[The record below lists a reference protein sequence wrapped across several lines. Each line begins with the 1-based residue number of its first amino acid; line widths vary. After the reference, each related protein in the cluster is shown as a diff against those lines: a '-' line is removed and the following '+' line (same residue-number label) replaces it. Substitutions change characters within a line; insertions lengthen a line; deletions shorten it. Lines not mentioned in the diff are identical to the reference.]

1 MNQLSVFE
9 YLYCDAANFKVW
21 GHAILRG
28 HVTNADVARL
38 RECLEAGE
46 FFIAGRQRFCP
57 PLYAELWT
65 CSGGLTSAD
74 HIWHTFHALRVVQID
89 ESLRQPYDT
98 VENFNARLR
107 RFLVEWGAFASLGL
121 LAKSRLC
128 EIGQLRM
135 KHPLKPN
142 LAY

>member
-9 YLYCDAANFKVW
+9 YLYCDASNFKVW

-28 HVTNADVARL
+28 QVTNSDVARL

-46 FFIAGRQRFCP
+46 FFIAEQLGLP

-65 CSGGLTSAD
+65 CSGGPTSAD

-89 ESLRQPYDT
+89 EASAQPYDT
-98 VENFNARLR
+98 VENFIAR
-107 RFLVEWGAFASLGL
+107 FEAISEWNGALSPHW
-121 LAKSRLC
+121 RL
-128 EIGQLRM
+128 
-135 KHPLKPN
+135 
-142 LAY
+142 